1 MEKRLSELRQQL
13 HRAENNDEAAEK
25 EIEIIKRKAL
35 QESERRKW
43 MALRE
48 VNCSI
53 FISLITGK
61 KIAVTYITLL
71 NLLAL
76 PFVWILDHLGYN
88 YDSFVRRTALV

>member
-1 MEKRLSELRQQL
+1 MLLAFLLRKSFFL
-13 HRAENNDEAAEK
+13 TVV
-25 EIEIIKRKAL
+25 ILGIFL
-35 QESERRKW
+35 
-43 MALRE
+43 LFT
-48 VNCSI
+48 I